1 MKVIAAVLVVASTVL
16 AITIVTMYLNVT
28 ALVQRQSDEIN
39 NLREGLDD
47 MTGIIHDLWDN
58 APLPDIRTNQTAQ
71 DSYFRSSD

>member
-1 MKVIAAVLVVASTVL
+1 
-16 AITIVTMYLNVT
+16 
-28 ALVQRQSDEIN
+28 LVQRQSDEIN
-39 NLREGLDD
+39 NLREGLDN